1 MTPNDP
7 NSIESADIVPTRTS
21 DTVAESPAADP
32 APDLAELLKKAETE
46 VAELREAWLR
56 ARADA
61 ENTRKQAQADIAK
74 TYKYAIEK
82 FAEDLLPVKDA
93 LEQTLA
99 AENVT
104 PETLKS
110 GAELTLKALEAAF
123 GRAQI
128 TEINPVG
135 EKFDPHRHQ
144 AMMTVESREPPNSVV
159 TVYQKGYLIN
169 DRTLRPALVAVAKP
183 GGKEDESSP
192 QNSTSAG
199 AGAPPARRRILTTE
213 DPRLAAS
220 PRPDARGSP

>member
-7 NSIESADIVPTRTS
+7 HSIESGDVAPEKAGKNVADSGS
-21 DTVAESPAADP
+21 DDPAA
-32 APDLAELLKKAETE
+32 DLAELLKKAESE
-46 VAELREAWLR
+46 AADLRDAWLR

-61 ENTRKQAQADIAK
+61 DNTRKQAQADIAK
-74 TYKYAIEK
+74 TYKYAVEK

-99 AENVT
+99 VENVT

-110 GAELTLKALEAAF
+110 GAELTLKALETAF

-135 EKFDPHRHQ
+135 ERFDPHRHQ
-144 AMMTVESREPPNSVV
+144 AMMTVESREPPNTVV

-183 GGKEDESSP
+183 SGNQDESSP
-192 QNSTSAG
+192 QNSASAG
-199 AGAPPARRRILTTE
+199 DSSPSGRR
-213 DPRLAAS
+213 
-220 PRPDARGSP
+220 

>member
-7 NSIESADIVPTRTS
+7 RSLEPADVI
-21 DTVAESPAADP
+21 PANAGENIADSRPVDP

-46 VAELREAWLR
+46 VADLRDAWLR

-61 ENTRKQAQADIAK
+61 DNTRKQAQADIAK

-82 FAEDLLPVKDA
+82 FADDLLPVKDA

-110 GAELTLKALEAAF
+110 GAELTLKALQAAF

-128 TEINPVG
+128 IEINPVG

-144 AMMTVESREPPNSVV
+144 AMMTVESREPPNTVV

-169 DRTLRPALVAVAKP
+169 DRILRPALVAVAKSASQ
-183 GGKEDESSP
+183 EDESSSAGGGA
-192 QNSTSAG
+192 STSG
-199 AGAPPARRRILTTE
+199 GR
-213 DPRLAAS
+213 
-220 PRPDARGSP
+220 

>member
-1 MTPNDP
+1 MTPSNP
-7 NSIESADIVPTRTS
+7 NSREPAEIVPTQTGE
-21 DTVAESPAADP
+21 TVADSAPADP
-32 APDLAELLKKAETE
+32 APDLADLLKKTETE
-46 VAELREAWLR
+46 VADLRDAWLR

-74 TYKYAIEK
+74 AYKYAIEK
-82 FAEDLLPVKDA
+82 FAEDMLPVKDA

-99 AENVT
+99 AENVS

-123 GRAQI
+123 SSAQI

-183 GGKEDESSP
+183 VGTQDESSP

-199 AGAPPARRRILTTE
+199 DGSPSARR
-213 DPRLAAS
+213 
-220 PRPDARGSP
+220 